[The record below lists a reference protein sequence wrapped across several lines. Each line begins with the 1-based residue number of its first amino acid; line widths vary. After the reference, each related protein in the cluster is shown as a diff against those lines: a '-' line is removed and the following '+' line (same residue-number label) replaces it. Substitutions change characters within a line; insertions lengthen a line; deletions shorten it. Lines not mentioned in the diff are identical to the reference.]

1 MERNIIKEIMEKRE
15 LNYVQLSEIS
25 GVHISQLWKIA
36 NRELGM
42 TYRIAYKLSKAFDMD
57 LDEIIRVEMPN
68 R

>member
-1 MERNIIKEIMEKRE
+1 MSERNLSYRQLANIIDIDNSILCR
-15 LNYVQLSEIS
+15 V
-25 GVHISQLWKIA
+25 A

-57 LDEIIRVEMPN
+57 LDEIIKVEVPK